1 MKAAGLVLSAA
12 AAAGLAWAGH
22 YRSPDF
28 YPAALV
34 AAFVFFRLATGS
46 ACPVVWLATKLG
58 AKGLACPTDLRRK

>member
-1 MKAAGLVLSAA
+1 MKNLGLLSAA
-12 AAAGLAWAGH
+12 AATAGLAWAGH

-46 ACPVVWLATKLG
+46 ACPLVWLATKFG
-58 AKGLACPTDLRRK
+58 AKGLSCPTDFKK

>member
-1 MKAAGLVLSAA
+1 MKTLGLFLAAA

-34 AAFVFFRLATGS
+34 AGFVFFRLATGS
-46 ACPVVWLATKLG
+46 ACPLVWLATKLG
-58 AKGLACPTDLRRK
+58 AKGLSCPTDFKK